1 MVKLKWLVLFAF
13 LACFAG
19 CGPDT
24 IFVRPGLDTP
34 AQHVSN
40 GYQLLDRGKVND
52 ACREFIRARDLDPR
66 FIQAYIGLGIALGHK
81 GEFEAA
87 MRTMEQAR
95 IMADSGAEMEVVQ
108 KGYKQLEALRP
119 IEN

>member
-1 MVKLKWLVLFAF
+1 MGKLKWIVLLM
-13 LACFAG
+13 LAVFDAIAG

-52 ACREFIRARDLDPR
+52 ACREFIKGPGPGPQFYSGRMSDW
-66 FIQAYIGLGIALGHK
+66 GLPS
-81 GEFEAA
+81 AA
-87 MRTMEQAR
+87 
-95 IMADSGAEMEVVQ
+95 
-108 KGYKQLEALRP
+108 
-119 IEN
+119 